1 MKKFYI
7 FSFIFFSCICYS
19 QSAEFNRALM
29 RDLLNDM
36 LIDKENRDNN
46 FYNKEDN
53 LMYDITFSL
62 DANYPS
68 TKEGIRQAD
77 NIIFEQCK
85 EDMYFYV
92 ETIFDMDMLMRLKN
106 DCKYKKICFQYVYR
120 TLDYNTFKNNFYI
133 DIVQL
138 INIRLNLNKKDFLS
152 TVNYVS
158 Q

>member
-1 MKKFYI
+1 
-7 FSFIFFSCICYS
+7 
-19 QSAEFNRALM
+19 M
-29 RDLLNDM
+29 RDLLNEM

-106 DCKYKKICFQYVYR
+106 DC
-120 TLDYNTFKNNFYI
+120 
-133 DIVQL
+133 
-138 INIRLNLNKKDFLS
+138 
-152 TVNYVS
+152 
-158 Q
+158 